1 MSKKSAFSILSST
14 KHYFSPRHS
23 DRIPVFIKDYF
34 HFTKFFNEIALRNY
48 FISENNSQRTN
59 TRHIYISKEIS
70 KT

>member
-1 MSKKSAFSILSST
+1 MSKKSVFSILSST
-14 KHYFSPRHS
+14 KHYFSPGHS

-48 FISENNSQRTN
+48 FISENRQRTN

-70 KT
+70 KA